1 LIQLFNKYIL
11 GIFSKDLIMVI
22 GVLLILSI
30 IIIPVPVG
38 FLDFLLS
45 LSIAI
50 SLIILF
56 LSLYIKTPSKMT
68 ILPPVIL
75 ILTLFRLGLNVSTTR
90 SILGNGH
97 EGAEEV
103 SNIIGAFG
111 DFVVGG
117 NYVIGLIIFIILI
130 LVNFMVITKG
140 AGRVAEVTARFNLDS
155 LPGKQMAI
163 DADLNAGF
171 IDDKQAQER
180 RSELIKESGFY
191 GSLDGASKFVQGDA
205 IFGLIVT
212 FINII
217 GGILIG
223 IFQHD
228 MGAADSASVFTIL
241 TIGDGLV
248 SQIPALIT
256 SVAVG
261 IMITR
266 SSSDNNALTAE
277 TLQQLGEEYK
287 IFLLVGVSMWLFTLI
302 PGFPKL
308 SLIVLGTLLISI
320 SIMIYKNSGQKS
332 NVYYNNLFEFIEN
345 NEFIK
350 SKLELFKVEE
360 EKVTEKEESGKIEDI
375 EEIMKI
381 SEEDELKNILKQNL
395 LEIKLGYNLLH
406 FSQNK
411 AFNLAVKKIR
421 HEVAKR
427 LGILIPKI
435 YISEETDSYIPGNA
449 YIFKIKGNIICQGE
463 IEINKIL
470 AIPSMNSE
478 ELKCVA
484 IETEEPI
491 NNNKSYWI
499 DRINEEE
506 AILEDYLLLNPEDLI
521 SKHIT
526 HNIISNTEDLLTR
539 QNIVELVEN
548 IKEDQPKL
556 VEDLLAI
563 SSYSVI
569 STIIKELLLEK
580 IPIINLIT
588 ILETIIDV
596 SAVTNN
602 TNIILEQVRIKLFKT
617 ISSNFMDKVKKQ
629 INIISFTPTSEQFL
643 VDKSIRV
650 DDGTIDFKINAK
662 ELQAIVN
669 STKDVVDKNKT
680 RYDNLCLIIEP
691 SLRKKV
697 FEIFNKFDIEMN
709 VLTHSE
715 VDPNIDFEVI
725 DSINIELG

>member
-1 LIQLFNKYIL
+1 MIQLFNKYIL

-345 NEFIK
+345 NKFIK

-395 LEIKLGYNLLH
+395 LEIKL
-406 FSQNK
+406 
-411 AFNLAVKKIR
+411 A
-421 HEVAKR
+421 
-427 LGILIPKI
+427 
-435 YISEETDSYIPGNA
+435 
-449 YIFKIKGNIICQGE
+449 
-463 IEINKIL
+463 
-470 AIPSMNSE
+470 
-478 ELKCVA
+478 
-484 IETEEPI
+484 
-491 NNNKSYWI
+491 
-499 DRINEEE
+499 
-506 AILEDYLLLNPEDLI
+506 
-521 SKHIT
+521 
-526 HNIISNTEDLLTR
+526 
-539 QNIVELVEN
+539 
-548 IKEDQPKL
+548 
-556 VEDLLAI
+556 
-563 SSYSVI
+563 
-569 STIIKELLLEK
+569 
-580 IPIINLIT
+580 
-588 ILETIIDV
+588 
-596 SAVTNN
+596 
-602 TNIILEQVRIKLFKT
+602 
-617 ISSNFMDKVKKQ
+617 
-629 INIISFTPTSEQFL
+629 
-643 VDKSIRV
+643 
-650 DDGTIDFKINAK
+650 
-662 ELQAIVN
+662 
-669 STKDVVDKNKT
+669 
-680 RYDNLCLIIEP
+680 
-691 SLRKKV
+691 
-697 FEIFNKFDIEMN
+697 
-709 VLTHSE
+709 
-715 VDPNIDFEVI
+715 
-725 DSINIELG
+725 